1 MRKIFLAAVAAAS
14 LLSTASLAEDLVF
27 ASWGG
32 TYQEAIRKVWLNPF
46 SKETGVKVEE
56 DTEPEV
62 AKIKAMVDTNSVTW
76 DVVTGGGG
84 TLMRGVNMGLFERIT
99 PDMVN
104 QDHVIPGARND
115 YGVPSEIFSSLI
127 GYSTKAF
134 PEGKPQPTTFA
145 DFWDVEKFPGK
156 RTLPDKA
163 ETVLEA
169 ALIADGVAMNKVYEV
184 LSTEDGLKRALQ
196 KVRALKPHIVAFW
209 TSGAQP
215 VQMLGSGEAAL
226 AFGWNGRFQGGID
239 ANLPIKMSW
248 EQQIP
253 QVGFFMIPK
262 GAPDKAAAVKF
273 LNFIVKPENNAK
285 LSEFVAYGPVTEKAW
300 QFIDAKRAERLPST
314 AERLKNAL
322 FLDIGWWAK
331 NGTKAS
337 EAYTAMLKD

>member
-1 MRKIFLAAVAAAS
+1 MRKILLAAVAAGS

-84 TLMRGVNMGLFERIT
+84 TLMRGVNLGLFERIT

-169 ALIADGVAMNKVYEV
+169 ALIADGVEMTKVYEV

-196 KVRALKPHIVAFW
+196 KVRTLKPHIVAFW
-209 TSGAQP
+209 SSGAQP

-314 AERLKNAL
+314 AERLKTAL